1 MKNRFLVVLFLA
13 IEFFLYLSILFF
25 HFGLPSGYLHY
36 QSIVLCFVFLIIQ
49 YQRSQDYQIIFIG
62 LFFTVIADFYLTL
75 LGTEQ
80 ILGTFFFFL
89 AQVMYMIRLNYPK
102 KKHFLKGLIP
112 YAVVFILLLVFV
124 GIVLLQKIDLLLIVS
139 FLYYSFLL
147 VNLAGAFIQRKEN
160 LLLFLGLLFYL
171 CCDTLVGLS
180 MSSPYITFPSG
191 SIIDQIIHFPL
202 NLIWFFYLPSQILI
216 TLSASRKKKVVL

>member
-1 MKNRFLVVLFLA
+1 MKNHVSIVLFLA
-13 IEFFLYLSILFF
+13 IELFLYLSILFF

-36 QSIVLCFVFLIIQ
+36 LSIVLCFVFLIIH
-49 YQRSQDYQIIFIG
+49 YQKSLDYQIIFIG

-89 AQVMYMIRLNYPK
+89 AQTMYMIRLNYSK
-102 KKHFLKGLIP
+102 KKHFLESLIP
-112 YAVVFILLLVFV
+112 YLFVFILLLVFV
-124 GIVLLQKIDLLLIVS
+124 GIVILQKIDLLLIVS

-147 VNLAGAFIQRKEN
+147 TNLGNAFVQRKAN
-160 LLLFLGLLFYL
+160 PLLFLGLIFYL

-180 MSSPYITFPSG
+180 MSTPYITFASG
-191 SIIDQIIHFPL
+191 GFIDQMIHFPI

-216 TLSASRKKKVVL
+216 TLSAKRKNQEII